1 MRKIK
6 KGLALLLCVAMA
18 VSCAACGSDDG
29 GTTTT
34 GGSGGTTQGGGTS
47 DDGTREEVT
56 LTMFSQQSVTSESG
70 IWQGWGAQKLYE
82 DLTIKLDLYPTGNE
96 VEQKLNQYLAGGSL
110 PDIIGFKGLDQAQ
123 LAMDADML
131 LPLDEYKELLPN
143 IFENSY
149 YEDAVG
155 YSQEYTSNGTG
166 HLLIMP
172 TAVGPASYNAY
183 NWVPLLQWDAYKKI
197 GMPEI
202 NTLEDYLDVVEQMVA
217 VKPVTENGEKVYG
230 FSLFSDWDK
239 YTALEVSTLS
249 FFYGID
255 TEYVSHLME
264 TNVITKETESIL
276 RDDSFYKRAL
286 KFYFDANQRGLLD
299 PDSMTQTYSNVDAKY
314 SAGRVMFSYFSWM
327 TGSYNSTAS
336 GHVNNEEAPDGY
348 ASVLAKDMKLYDA
361 PDQTIGRNW
370 YYAISKNCKDVE
382 RACEFL
388 NWLYD
393 PEVIAYLSNGPEDLL
408 WSYDENGEP
417 KVKDPEG
424 WEVID
429 KKTEALMPEEI
440 GGGAFQDGVYAFNT
454 LGISACTIMENGYS
468 NSYRYW
474 PSTLTRNPTLMKLE
488 VNEWLGADTLAEYV
502 IANDMVAKSTQA
514 VNMITP
520 ISDELEMVVSQIGE
534 IVKKY
539 SWQMIYAEDEA
550 EFETLWLTMQTEAE
564 GLGMAQVVE
573 YYENEWA
580 KALEIVKDYE

>member
-314 SAGRVMFSYFSWM
+314 SAGRIMFSYFSWM
-327 TGSYNSTAS
+327 TGSYNSTSS

>member
-264 TNVITKETESIL
+264 TNVITKETKSIL

-539 SWQMIYAEDEA
+539 SWQMIYAGDEA

>member
-539 SWQMIYAEDEA
+539 SWQMIYAGDEA

>member
-34 GGSGGTTQGGGTS
+34 GGSGGTTQGGETS

-314 SAGRVMFSYFSWM
+314 SAGRIMFSYFSWM
-327 TGSYNSTAS
+327 TGSYNSTSS

>member
-34 GGSGGTTQGGGTS
+34 GGSGGTTQGGETS

-539 SWQMIYAEDEA
+539 SWQMIYAGDEA

>member
-286 KFYFDANQRGLLD
+286 QFYFDANQRGLLD

>member
-6 KGLALLLCVAMA
+6 KGLALFLCVAMA

-202 NTLEDYLDVVEQMVA
+202 NTLEDYLDVVEQMVE

-539 SWQMIYAEDEA
+539 SWQMIYAEDEP

>member
-264 TNVITKETESIL
+264 TNVITKETKSIL

-539 SWQMIYAEDEA
+539 SWQMIYAKDEA

>member
-29 GTTTT
+29 STTTT
-34 GGSGGTTQGGGTS
+34 GGSGGTTQSGGTS

-56 LTMFSQQSVTSESG
+56 LTLFSQQSVTSESG

-143 IFENSY
+143 IFESTY

-264 TNVITKETESIL
+264 TNVITKETKSIL

-539 SWQMIYAEDEA
+539 SWQMIYAKDEA

-573 YYENEWA
+573 YYESEWA

>member
-1 MRKIK
+1 
-6 KGLALLLCVAMA
+6 
-18 VSCAACGSDDG
+18 
-29 GTTTT
+29 
-34 GGSGGTTQGGGTS
+34 
-47 DDGTREEVT
+47 
-56 LTMFSQQSVTSESG
+56 
-70 IWQGWGAQKLYE
+70 
-82 DLTIKLDLYPTGNE
+82 
-96 VEQKLNQYLAGGSL
+96 
-110 PDIIGFKGLDQAQ
+110 
-123 LAMDADML
+123 MDADML

-143 IFENSY
+143 IFESTY

-539 SWQMIYAEDEA
+539 SWQMIYAGDEA

>member
-327 TGSYNSTAS
+327 TGSYNSTSS

>member
-539 SWQMIYAEDEA
+539 SWQMIYAKDEA

>member
-18 VSCAACGSDDG
+18 VSRAACGSDDG

-47 DDGTREEVT
+47 DDGTREEVP

-264 TNVITKETESIL
+264 TNVITKETKSIL

-539 SWQMIYAEDEA
+539 SWQMIYAKDEA